1 MAELTRLVAKPQAG
15 MEPFTTRNENTFP
28 ACPSFAA
35 NITMI
40 FVRYSPTISAL
51 FVFSSRISSQLLETR
66 EEQPTL
72 SVAPGNHLVF
82 ADLTICEKY
91 RWMPR

>member
-1 MAELTRLVAKPQAG
+1 MSNFSGYGRVASKHRRKQSLGTIPDFVAD
-15 MEPFTTRNENTFP
+15 EP
-28 ACPSFAA
+28 
-35 NITMI
+35 
-40 FVRYSPTISAL
+40 
-51 FVFSSRISSQLLETR
+51 LLETR

-72 SVAPGNHLVF
+72 FVAPGNHLVF

>member
-1 MAELTRLVAKPQAG
+1 
-15 MEPFTTRNENTFP
+15 
-28 ACPSFAA
+28 
-35 NITMI
+35 
-40 FVRYSPTISAL
+40 VRYSPTISAL

>member
-1 MAELTRLVAKPQAG
+1 

-35 NITMI
+35 NISYRPSAPIGKGTRKRSRYAFI
-40 FVRYSPTISAL
+40 FVRE
-51 FVFSSRISSQLLETR
+51 SRG
-66 EEQPTL
+66 
-72 SVAPGNHLVF
+72 VHLVF